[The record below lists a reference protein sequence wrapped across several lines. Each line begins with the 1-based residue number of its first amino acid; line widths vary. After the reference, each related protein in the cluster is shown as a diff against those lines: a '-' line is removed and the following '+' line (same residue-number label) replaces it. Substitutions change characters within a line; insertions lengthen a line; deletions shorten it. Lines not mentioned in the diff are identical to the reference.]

1 MNKRNYIMY
10 LEDIIDCMD
19 KIEQYVGE
27 LSYQEFTRNSLVFDA
42 VIRNLEVIGEDSRV
56 YL

>member
-1 MNKRNYIMY
+1 
-10 LEDIIDCMD
+10 MD